1 MSAAADTAPA
11 GAGGFKGNDSAL
23 LGIVLAVVTFW
34 LFAQTTMNIGPLM
47 ANDVGM
53 PMPVMNI
60 AISLSALFSGMFIVV
75 LGGLGDR
82 YGRVKIVFLGNVLNI
97 AGSLLIA
104 CAVEGA
110 LATPMILLGRVL
122 QGLAAGA
129 IMPSTMALLKV
140 YWDGKDRQRAV
151 SMSPEACSPSSWSPS
166 ASSSTPSCTRPT
178 RWSTS
183 SCSATPSSP
192 APRSPTS

>member
-1 MSAAADTAPA
+1 MSAAADTTPVKAS
-11 GAGGFKGNDSAL
+11 GFKGNDSAL
-23 LGIVLAVVTFW
+23 FGIVLAVVTFW

-47 ANDVGM
+47 AEDVGM

-75 LGGLGDR
+75 LGGLGER

-104 CAVEGA
+104 FAIEGV
-110 LATPMILLGRVL
+110 LATPMILLGRIL

-129 IMPSTMALLKV
+129 IMP
-140 YWDGKDRQRAV
+140 
-151 SMSPEACSPSSWSPS
+151 
-166 ASSSTPSCTRPT
+166 
-178 RWSTS
+178 
-183 SCSATPSSP
+183 
-192 APRSPTS
+192 APWRC

>member
-1 MSAAADTAPA
+1 HAGPRHRGDRGRRVAVADRGQMMNAGTGTASASAT
-11 GAGGFKGNDSAL
+11 GFKGNDSAL

-47 ANDVGM
+47 ADDVGM

-82 YGRVKIVFLGNVLNI
+82 FGRVKVVFLGNILNI

-104 CAVEGA
+104 FAIEGA
-110 LATPMILLGRVL
+110 LATPMILLGRIL

-140 YWDGKDRQRAV
+140 YWDGAQ
-151 SMSPEACSPSSWSPS
+151 
-166 ASSSTPSCTRPT
+166 
-178 RWSTS
+178 
-183 SCSATPSSP
+183 
-192 APRSPTS
+192 

>member
-1 MSAAADTAPA
+1 MNTSTAATPARAD
-11 GAGGFKGNDSAL
+11 FKGNDSAL

-47 ANDVGM
+47 ADDVGM

-82 YGRVKIVFLGNVLNI
+82 YGRVRIVFFGNLLNI

-104 CAVEGA
+104 LSVDGA
-110 LATPMILLGRVL
+110 LDYLNILHGCLV
-122 QGLAAGA
+122 
-129 IMPSTMALLKV
+129 
-140 YWDGKDRQRAV
+140 
-151 SMSPEACSPSSWSPS
+151 
-166 ASSSTPSCTRPT
+166 
-178 RWSTS
+178 
-183 SCSATPSSP
+183 
-192 APRSPTS
+192 

>member
-1 MSAAADTAPA
+1 MNATAAPAPA
-11 GAGGFKGNDSAL
+11 GAAGFRGNDSAL

-47 ANDVGM
+47 ADDVGM
-53 PMPVMNI
+53 PMPVMNV

-82 YGRVKIVFLGNVLNI
+82 HGRVKVVFLGNVLNI

-104 CAVEGA
+104 FAIEGA
-110 LATPMILLGRVL
+110 LATPMILLGRLL

-140 YWDGKDRQRAV
+140 
-151 SMSPEACSPSSWSPS
+151 
-166 ASSSTPSCTRPT
+166 
-178 RWSTS
+178 
-183 SCSATPSSP
+183 
-192 APRSPTS
+192 